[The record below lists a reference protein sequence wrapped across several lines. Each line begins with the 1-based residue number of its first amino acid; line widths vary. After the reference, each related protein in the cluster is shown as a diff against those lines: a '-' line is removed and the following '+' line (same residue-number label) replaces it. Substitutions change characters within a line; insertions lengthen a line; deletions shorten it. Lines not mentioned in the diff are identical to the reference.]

1 MTAIPTGISEAHEVT
16 VRAWSCEATTVVAG
30 EQVIEAIDTLLGGAA
45 LTGDCELAVRLSR
58 EAIDRLADA
67 DTGVCSFRGDVEGI
81 YLDGETA
88 EVVCPKCGTVA
99 EVAL

>member
-1 MTAIPTGISEAHEVT
+1 MTAIPTGISEAHEAVI
-16 VRAWSCEATTVVAG
+16 RAWSCEATVVHAG
-30 EQVIEAIDTLLGGAA
+30 EQVIETIDTLLGSAV
-45 LTGDCELAVRLSR
+45 LTGNYGFGVRVARVAL
-58 EAIDRLADA
+58 DRLADA
-67 DTGVCSFRGDVEGI
+67 DTGTCSFRGDVEGI